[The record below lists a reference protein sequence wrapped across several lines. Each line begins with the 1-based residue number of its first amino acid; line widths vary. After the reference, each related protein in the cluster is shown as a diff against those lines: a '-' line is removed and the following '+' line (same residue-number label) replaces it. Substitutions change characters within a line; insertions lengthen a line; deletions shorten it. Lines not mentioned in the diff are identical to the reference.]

1 MKKKKKKNR
10 QFRLGVEYALLMI
23 NKYVEKKKPN
33 AKTYSRKKKHRN
45 RYDI

>member
-23 NKYVEKKKPN
+23 NKYVEKKK
-33 AKTYSRKKKHRN
+33 HRN

>member
-23 NKYVEKKKPN
+23 NKYVEYER
-33 AKTYSRKKKHRN
+33 AMTGQ
-45 RYDI
+45 DDELEDDE